1 MAGKSFVLDTSALM
15 TFIEK
20 ETGAERVRDV
30 LLKQTIIIPWL
41 SILETVYI
49 SQRELGEEEALTRY
63 ALLSRA
69 NRKDFYDLYFICQ
82 DMPLRR
88 LFDRAPQKFP
98 STRDFEVQVVKRLVY
113 FGSADYDPES
123 SLLKPVTWQTVKE
136 YFIKQA
142 KEIEQSWLK

>member
-20 ETGAERVRDV
+20 EAGAERVRDV

-63 ALLSRA
+63 ALLKKLDAEIIWDADEALLLNAARI
-69 NRKDFYDLYFICQ
+69 K
-82 DMPLRR
+82 
-88 LFDRAPQKFP
+88 
-98 STRDFEVQVVKRLVY
+98 STHSL
-113 FGSADYDPES
+113 SLADSVIAAIATQRNAILLHKDPEYEP
-123 SLLKPVTWQTVKE
+123 LQDVLE
-136 YFIKQA
+136 M
-142 KEIEQSWLK
+142 EILPFRK

>member
-20 ETGAERVRDV
+20 EAGAERVRDV

-63 ALLSRA
+63 ALL
-69 NRKDFYDLYFICQ
+69 RKLDAEIIWDADEALLLNAARI
-82 DMPLRR
+82 
-88 LFDRAPQKFP
+88 K
-98 STRDFEVQVVKRLVY
+98 STHSL
-113 FGSADYDPES
+113 SLADSVIAAIATQRNAILLHKDPEYEP
-123 SLLKPVTWQTVKE
+123 LQDVLE
-136 YFIKQA
+136 M
-142 KEIEQSWLK
+142 EILPFRK

>member
-63 ALLSRA
+63 ALLKKLNAEIIWDADEALLLNAARI
-69 NRKDFYDLYFICQ
+69 K
-82 DMPLRR
+82 
-88 LFDRAPQKFP
+88 
-98 STRDFEVQVVKRLVY
+98 STHSL
-113 FGSADYDPES
+113 SLADSVIAAIATQRNAILLHKDPEYEP
-123 SLLKPVTWQTVKE
+123 LQDVLE
-136 YFIKQA
+136 M
-142 KEIEQSWLK
+142 EILPFRK

>member
-41 SILETVYI
+41 SILETVHI

-63 ALLSRA
+63 ALLKKLNAEIIWDADEALLLNAARI
-69 NRKDFYDLYFICQ
+69 K
-82 DMPLRR
+82 
-88 LFDRAPQKFP
+88 
-98 STRDFEVQVVKRLVY
+98 STHSL
-113 FGSADYDPES
+113 SLADSVIAAIATQRNAILLHKDPEYEP
-123 SLLKPVTWQTVKE
+123 LQDVLE
-136 YFIKQA
+136 M
-142 KEIEQSWLK
+142 EILPFRK